1 MHPKTCLTLVYS
13 YVPAAIEFPRNVAAN
28 PGGGLNGS
36 TEHKSR
42 PASQMTH
49 HVSSTYG
56 FNEMMMATSQQQ
68 LHQQQQQQQQQHTH
82 HHHGHDHNSHYH

>member
-1 MHPKTCLTLVYS
+1 VGCIISHFILVFR
-13 YVPAAIEFPRNVAAN
+13 YVPAAIEFPRNVAN
-28 PGGGLNGS
+28 PGAGLNGS

-42 PASQMTH
+42 PVSQMTH

-68 LHQQQQQQQQQHTH
+68 LQQQQQQQQHTH
-82 HHHGHDHNSHYH
+82 HLHGHDHNSHYH